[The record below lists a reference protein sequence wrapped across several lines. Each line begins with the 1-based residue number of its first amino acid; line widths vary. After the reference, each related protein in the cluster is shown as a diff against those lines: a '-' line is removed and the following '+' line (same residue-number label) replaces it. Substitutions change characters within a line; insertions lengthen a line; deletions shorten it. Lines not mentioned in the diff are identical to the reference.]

1 VKLCDFGWSVHMD
14 KNLRSTFCGTPLY
27 VCPEILR
34 GKDYDEKIDIWS
46 LGVMMYEML
55 VGENP
60 FKITKEEEL
69 IKIVKD
75 AVVIPSY
82 VELSPEAK
90 HFLDCCLQKNPEQRC
105 NIRELLNH

>member
-1 VKLCDFGWSVHMD
+1 MKLCDFGWSVHMD
-14 KNLRSTFCGTPLY
+14 KNLRTTFCGTPLY
-27 VCPEILR
+27 VSPEILR
-34 GKDYDEKIDIWS
+34 GRDYDEKIDIWS
-46 LGVMMYEML
+46 LGVMMYEMV

-82 VELSPEAK
+82 VELSKEAK
-90 HFLDCCLQKNPEQRC
+90 DFLDCCLQKNP
-105 NIRELLNH
+105 